1 MHPNLFFSKN
11 LIPMDTNK
19 MNPNFVKF
27 WMCAKMLWA
36 NHLYSLDLY
45 SLRAISAFT
54 SKHSSSKQLLYSSV

>member
-1 MHPNLFFSKN
+1 
-11 LIPMDTNK
+11 MDTNK